1 MTVSNWMSMG
11 FVACLCFGTSVAG
24 AEEHGADQVTAAWRP
39 MIVAALTGEAEAQQA
54 AVEQMR
60 AAGPPALETLL
71 AVRQQLEAA
80 VAEASTRAA
89 NEPTPESEAT
99 AQRTRDRLAR
109 LDAVIDQVGRQRNC
123 ATSRLFWYTDLAEAQ
138 REAAKRRRPILSLR
152 MLGLLTDEFSCANSR
167 FFRSTLYSNAEIS
180 QYLRDHFVLHWQ
192 SVRPVPKVTVDFG
205 DGRKLERTL
214 TGNSAHYILT
224 ADGQCVECLP
234 GLYGPPKFLALL
246 QSAESLAQACQN
258 VPESER
264 AELLR
269 LHHVA
274 QRDAIV
280 ANWAADLAAI
290 NESLSSYPGDS
301 AVSQAPSQRAEATS
315 ANNVARADNGRP
327 QAPNAEAAS
336 RLAVPKSFAEA
347 PLLRAVTLNQQV
359 DTQQQFVA
367 RVETLVSRTDEAVWQ
382 QIAARHANDAVLDA
396 ASVAMIR
403 RQNPLAAQAM
413 RLAVTKA
420 RVEDPVLRLV
430 RGLQSSIAL
439 DTVRNEYMLHRQV
452 HDWFAQQTAPA
463 DVFALNERVYAEL
476 FLTPSSDPWLGLLQ
490 PDTYTALQNNGLVL
504 SSE

>member
-1 MTVSNWMSMG
+1 
-11 FVACLCFGTSVAG
+11 
-24 AEEHGADQVTAAWRP
+24 
-39 MIVAALTGEAEAQQA
+39 
-54 AVEQMR
+54 
-60 AAGPPALETLL
+60 
-71 AVRQQLEAA
+71 
-80 VAEASTRAA
+80 
-89 NEPTPESEAT
+89 
-99 AQRTRDRLAR
+99 
-109 LDAVIDQVGRQRNC
+109 
-123 ATSRLFWYTDLAEAQ
+123 
-138 REAAKRRRPILSLR
+138 
-152 MLGLLTDEFSCANSR
+152 
-167 FFRSTLYSNAEIS
+167 
-180 QYLRDHFVLHWQ
+180 
-192 SVRPVPKVTVDFG
+192 
-205 DGRKLERTL
+205 
-214 TGNSAHYILT
+214 
-224 ADGQCVECLP
+224 
-234 GLYGPPKFLALL
+234 
-246 QSAESLAQACQN
+246 
-258 VPESER
+258 
-264 AELLR
+264 
-269 LHHVA
+269 
-274 QRDAIV
+274 
-280 ANWAADLAAI
+280 
-290 NESLSSYPGDS
+290 
-301 AVSQAPSQRAEATS
+301 TS

-430 RGLQSSIAL
+430 RGLQTSIAL

-452 HDWFAQQTAPA
+452 HEWFAQQTAPA